1 MCIVTQLPHVLLLT
15 TTLRQGAPTS
25 LRKCVFEGGEVWART
40 FAVLYP
46 KVSYA
51 DIPDFDDFSSNG
63 CFQNLATHA
72 FVTYA
77 LISGALRSK
86 KIKMYDN

>member
-1 MCIVTQLPHVLLLT
+1 
-15 TTLRQGAPTS
+15 
-25 LRKCVFEGGEVWART
+25 
-40 FAVLYP
+40 
-46 KVSYA
+46 
-51 DIPDFDDFSSNG
+51 
-63 CFQNLATHA
+63 LATHA

>member
-1 MCIVTQLPHVLLLT
+1 MAGSSPLLHST
-15 TTLRQGAPTS
+15 PMSPLR
-25 LRKCVFEGGEVWART
+25 
-40 FAVLYP
+40 
-46 KVSYA
+46 